1 MGLNDRLY
9 ADQLWRQDSWCDP
22 VVEVLFELQ
31 QLAHEVKVRGDDR
44 PPGFDELVSVR
55 HGHPG
60 VLHQVGDDD
69 GGRSRHSRLAV
80 DQEAHPC
87 LLCFLDK
94 LKSLLKVLAQVLL
107 VAVGGGEAL
116 VDKQPGVVV
125 VQREVGGHVQD
136 VADVEALQEV
146 EVLGVVFVPQV
157 QEGQDGGEL
166 RVLDVRR
173 GGQGVR

>member
-1 MGLNDRLY
+1 MVY
-9 ADQLWRQDSWCDP
+9 T
-22 VVEVLFELQ
+22 
-31 QLAHEVKVRGDDR
+31 
-44 PPGFDELVSVR
+44 
-55 HGHPG
+55 
-60 VLHQVGDDD
+60 
-69 GGRSRHSRLAV
+69 
-80 DQEAHPC
+80 
-87 LLCFLDK
+87 DK